1 MTLTA
6 HDGTLLMHQR
16 KWGKS
21 EIFYPSLRVNLRRRL
36 FRVSMCSEACG
47 GLDVTEKSVRNRF
60 DAAAE
65 RLVLVSATDLPEL
78 AELHT
83 ELQDFAQ
90 WASAEGYAEPAAAMT
105 AAASLIES
113 IILEEVPNPA
123 QALETIGKALTAFGA
138 ITLDGRTPEEAV
150 FPAEL
155 RLAPTPN
162 PAPNEPPQPAASAGP
177 SAFVA
182 LDGDPSLLAEFV
194 AEAREH
200 LENADVHLLTLE
212 TEPRDKEAL
221 NAVFR
226 AFHTIK
232 GVAGFLGLQDIQR
245 LSHEAENLLDRARKQ
260 EITLTGACIDVLFS
274 ATDLLKR
281 LVDHCERAL
290 QSGEPM
296 PAEDLD
302 GILEQLRVGAEGNL
316 TDAGEQPP
324 DEDLHLGELLID
336 DVLISRSQLDKALET
351 QRSERGKRRLGD
363 ILVEAGAL
371 AAEDLAAAL
380 EKQKRRPAPPLGE
393 LLVKHGAASARDVAA
408 ALRSQA
414 AIEENAG
421 PSQRGVALH
430 EAVKVDADR
439 LDRLIDL
446 LGELVIAEAMVAQAR
461 EVKATASPQ
470 LMRHISQLDKITR
483 ELQEMGTSLRMI
495 PVRGT
500 FQKMARLVRD
510 LAKKSGKRVDFVMNG
525 EDTELDKSV
534 VDRIGDP
541 LVHMIRNAVD
551 HGIEADAETRRKA
564 GKPETARVELRAF
577 HKGGSIYIEI
587 EDDGRGLCR
596 EAILAKAAERGLV
609 RDGETL
615 SDREVWNLIFE
626 AGFSTAKKVTDV
638 SGRGVGM
645 DVVRRNV
652 EALRGQVEI
661 QSEQGKGT
669 VFSIRLPLTLAII
682 DGMVVRVGA
691 ERYIIP
697 TLSVVRAVRPQ
708 KESLYTV
715 TGRGEMLSLQ
725 GELIPLY
732 RLHQMFRI
740 RGAVED
746 PTEAIAVVVEDE
758 GQSTGL
764 VVDELLG
771 QQQIV
776 IKSLGQAFQ
785 GLLGVAGGAIMSDG
799 QVGLILDVGGIVK
812 IAQTNGHGARPRPS
826 GTEEQEPAFALD

>member
-1 MTLTA
+1 
-6 HDGTLLMHQR
+6 
-16 KWGKS
+16 
-21 EIFYPSLRVNLRRRL
+21 
-36 FRVSMCSEACG
+36 
-47 GLDVTEKSVRNRF
+47 
-60 DAAAE
+60 
-65 RLVLVSATDLPEL
+65 
-78 AELHT
+78 
-83 ELQDFAQ
+83 
-90 WASAEGYAEPAAAMT
+90 
-105 AAASLIES
+105 
-113 IILEEVPNPA
+113 
-123 QALETIGKALTAFGA
+123 
-138 ITLDGRTPEEAV
+138 
-150 FPAEL
+150 
-155 RLAPTPN
+155 
-162 PAPNEPPQPAASAGP
+162 
-177 SAFVA
+177 
-182 LDGDPSLLAEFV
+182 
-194 AEAREH
+194 
-200 LENADVHLLTLE
+200 
-212 TEPRDKEAL
+212 
-221 NAVFR
+221 
-226 AFHTIK
+226 
-232 GVAGFLGLQDIQR
+232 
-245 LSHEAENLLDRARKQ
+245 
-260 EITLTGACIDVLFS
+260 
-274 ATDLLKR
+274 
-281 LVDHCERAL
+281 
-290 QSGEPM
+290 
-296 PAEDLD
+296 
-302 GILEQLRVGAEGNL
+302 
-316 TDAGEQPP
+316 
-324 DEDLHLGELLID
+324 
-336 DVLISRSQLDKALET
+336 
-351 QRSERGKRRLGD
+351 
-363 ILVEAGAL
+363 
-371 AAEDLAAAL
+371 
-380 EKQKRRPAPPLGE
+380 
-393 LLVKHGAASARDVAA
+393 
-408 ALRSQA
+408 
-414 AIEENAG
+414 
-421 PSQRGVALH
+421 
-430 EAVKVDADR
+430 
-439 LDRLIDL
+439 
-446 LGELVIAEAMVAQAR
+446 
-461 EVKATASPQ
+461 
-470 LMRHISQLDKITR
+470 
-483 ELQEMGTSLRMI
+483 
-495 PVRGT
+495 
-500 FQKMARLVRD
+500 
-510 LAKKSGKRVDFVMNG
+510 MNG

-626 AGFSTAKKVTDV
+626 AGFSTAKQVTDV

-826 GTEEQEPAFALD
+826 GTEEQEPALALD